1 MGCVQ
6 GMLLGSAFG
15 CRKGCWME
23 AAEHGPGLQTTG
35 GGREDLGR
43 ALALAQLRETPTPK
57 MDCGVDT
64 KPFVRTPP

>member
-1 MGCVQ
+1 
-6 GMLLGSAFG
+6 
-15 CRKGCWME
+15 ME

-43 ALALAQLRETPTPK
+43 DPALAQLRETPTPK

-64 KPFVRTPP
+64 KPFVRTPHELI